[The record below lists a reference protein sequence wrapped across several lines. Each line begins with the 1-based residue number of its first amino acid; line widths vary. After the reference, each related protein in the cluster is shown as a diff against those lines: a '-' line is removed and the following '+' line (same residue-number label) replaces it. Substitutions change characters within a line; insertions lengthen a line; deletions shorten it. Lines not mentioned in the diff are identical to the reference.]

1 MERERIAVVIGALV
15 AVVLQIVLAPNIAL
29 FGALPNFML
38 AYTIAIAIAR
48 PYAGASALAFTMG
61 ILYNLI
67 AGGAVGSMAILLV
80 LVAFLAS
87 RAFSVL
93 DNDTLFMPLVIVVVS
108 TVAIEF
114 LYAIFAV
121 GIGANVGIGHALLY
135 RALPCALYDV
145 VLSLVMYPIATRF
158 IVVPVQSGT
167 PLETPNLR

>member
-1 MERERIAVVIGALV
+1 MGRERIAVLIGAV
-15 AVVLQIVLAPNIAL
+15 IATVLQIVIAPNIAL

-38 AYTIAIAIAR
+38 AYVIAVAIAR
-48 PYAGASALAFTMG
+48 PYAGASALAFAMG
-61 ILYNLI
+61 VLYNLI

-80 LVAFLAS
+80 LIAFLAS

-114 LYAIFAV
+114 LYATFAV
-121 GIGANVGIGHALLY
+121 GIGAEVGIGQALLY

-145 VLSLVMYPIATRF
+145 VLSLVMYPIAVRF
-158 IVVPVQSGT
+158 IAAPAQNGL
-167 PLETPNLR
+167 PRETPNLR